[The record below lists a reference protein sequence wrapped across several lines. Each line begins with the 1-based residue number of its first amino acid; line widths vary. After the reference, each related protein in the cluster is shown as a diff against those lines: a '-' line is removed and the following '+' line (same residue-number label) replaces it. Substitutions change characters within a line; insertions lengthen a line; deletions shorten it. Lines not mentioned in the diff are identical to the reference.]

1 MDQDAT
7 RAKGRGAW
15 DSKEVGTQQGQ
26 GEGEQEKGLP
36 KTPYRSILVKHCAL
50 GTLQSFHEVTRSPDM
65 FWGMSLAEVGKEA
78 EFGTETVDGR

>member
-1 MDQDAT
+1 MGLQRSGDTA
-7 RAKGRGAW
+7 RSGRGGAR
-15 DSKEVGTQQGQ
+15 KGIAQNTQRRA
-26 GEGEQEKGLP
+26 L
-36 KTPYRSILVKHCAL
+36 PYRSILVKHCAL

>member
-1 MDQDAT
+1 MKLLGGGCSLLLMDQDAT

-36 KTPYRSILVKHCAL
+36 KTLREETYPIGA
-50 GTLQSFHEVTRSPDM
+50 
-65 FWGMSLAEVGKEA
+65 FW
-78 EFGTETVDGR
+78 